1 MHSFAIGNS
10 WWRHLDFQTSTWRN
24 STFLRHHLIPINSLF
39 KLLNSVSIPYS
50 FVFIAFCRN
59 FVVYLFLC
67 FLTFLV
73 LFQVCEGIR
82 LFFLLERIRLKV
94 MDRKNV
100 KSFCLVIFWLYSVYF
115 REEIMIDL
123 TISQVLLFRNFVIK
137 VLFLHYFSSLLL
149 DLIFRFA
156 LFLLWCHF
164 LPGFGH
170 GLNH

>member
-1 MHSFAIGNS
+1 MCDRTYNNWVERYLQSSQNRGRTRPGRAAYVAA
-10 WWRHLDFQTSTWRN
+10 TWANILMRTIKKGKQKVCCRVPSPQKN
-24 STFLRHHLIPINSLF
+24 FNFHVRFLSQETKR
-39 KLLNSVSIPYS
+39 KELLSQ
-50 FVFIAFCRN
+50 VF
-59 FVVYLFLC
+59 
-67 FLTFLV
+67 
-73 LFQVCEGIR
+73 
-82 LFFLLERIRLKV
+82 
-94 MDRKNV
+94 
-100 KSFCLVIFWLYSVYF
+100 FWLYFVYF

>member
-1 MHSFAIGNS
+1 M
-10 WWRHLDFQTSTWRN
+10 
-24 STFLRHHLIPINSLF
+24 
-39 KLLNSVSIPYS
+39 PYS

-149 DLIFRFA
+149 DLIFRFE